1 MPHTTVRNASLPR
14 FARVCTPTLP
24 RLGGLCAAT
33 LLALG
38 ALAGCSPSTPTTDD
52 EGEQSQ
58 SQPQSAL
65 PPQSADPGD
74 EPDGEATPETRPD
87 EDEAAE
93 GVDTSTWGLTSSA
106 EPTTTGEDGVI
117 VTGLRVA
124 AHEGYER
131 VVVDLAG
138 PGAGWQARYVDTPTG
153 QGKGDPIEIAG
164 NAFLQVDVTGVSI
177 PVTDADYAAYYEGG
191 QQVSGN
197 SVHAIYESTFEG
209 RAQFIIGVDSVEPFH
224 IFALDNPSRIV
235 IDIAT
240 K

>member
-1 MPHTTVRNASLPR
+1 M
-14 FARVCTPTLP
+14 
-24 RLGGLCAAT
+24 
-33 LLALG
+33 
-38 ALAGCSPSTPTTDD
+38 
-52 EGEQSQ
+52 
-58 SQPQSAL
+58 
-65 PPQSADPGD
+65 
-74 EPDGEATPETRPD
+74 
-87 EDEAAE
+87 
-93 GVDTSTWGLTSSA
+93 DTSTWALTSSA

-124 AHEGYER
+124 AHEGFER
-131 VVVDLAG
+131 VVVDLGG

-209 RAQFIIGVDSVEPFH
+209 RAQFIIGVDSVEPFY

>member
-14 FARVCTPTLP
+14 FARVCAPTLP
-24 RLGGLCAAT
+24 RVGGLCAAT

-38 ALAGCSPSTPTTDD
+38 ALAGCSPSTPTADD
-52 EGEQSQ
+52 EDEQSQ
-58 SQPQSAL
+58 SQPQSVV
-65 PPQSADPGD
+65 PPQSSDPGD

-191 QQVSGN
+191 QQVSGT

-209 RAQFIIGVDSVEPFH
+209 RAQFIIGVDSVEPFY

>member
-1 MPHTTVRNASLPR
+1 MPHTTGRNASLPR

-58 SQPQSAL
+58 SQPQSVT

-74 EPDGEATPETRPD
+74 QSGGDSDSEALPD
-87 EDEAAE
+87 EDAAA
-93 GVDTSTWGLTSSA
+93 GVDTSTWALTSSA

-124 AHEGYER
+124 AHEGFER
-131 VVVDLAG
+131 VVVDLGG

-209 RAQFIIGVDSVEPFH
+209 RAQFIIGVDSVEPFY